1 MELRSLDDLLVL
13 YIKERMPSVD
23 MVRQLEVVIRSLRSF
38 TRSSLLDELTRE
50 ALFGWRDHL
59 LKERQVK
66 VATWNNYLRHLKVL
80 INFAKESGVFDF
92 NISGVRSLPDY
103 RRAKRVLSE
112 PNIKTVIKWLRH
124 ADQVAMP
131 GWFWESVCKMLYY
144 SGMRRR
150 QLVGLCW
157 RDIDRREGVIR
168 LGADSSKT
176 KLAWNIPMT
185 QALSDV
191 LTDVHR
197 MTRAINKPCNPN
209 DQVFNITLF
218 NERYKSQHMTVDHVS
233 AAFRRIGDKTGVEIS
248 AHRFRHTFASQLAK
262 QGRIKELQ
270 QVLGHADVRTT
281 LGYVEPDMKSMSELM
296 SGLSMI

>member
-13 YIKERMPSVD
+13 YIKERMPSDD

-59 LKERQVK
+59 LKERQVA

-80 INFAKESGVFDF
+80 INFAKDSGVLDF
-92 NISGVRSLPDY
+92 SLNGVKSLPDY
-103 RRAKRVLSE
+103 KRGVRVLNDSHVQR
-112 PNIKTVIKWLRH
+112 IIGWLRH
-124 ADQVAMP
+124 PEQEAMP

-157 RDIDRREGVIR
+157 RDIDQGEGVIR
-168 LGADSSKT
+168 LDADSSKT
-176 KLAWNIPMT
+176 KRAWSIPMT
-185 QALSDV
+185 QPLSSV
-191 LTDVHR
+191 LADVHQ

-218 NERYKSQHMTVDHVS
+218 NERYHGRRMTVDHVS
-233 AAFRRIGDKTGVEIS
+233 AAFRRIREKTGVDVS

-262 QGRIKELQ
+262 QGRIRELQ
-270 QVLGHADVRTT
+270 QVLGHRDVRTT
-281 LGYVEPDMKSMSELM
+281 LGYVQPDMKGMSELM